1 MSAAGGASAKTAA
14 APDAALASLISLAG
28 QRVLVTG
35 GNGGIGAEVV
45 ALLARAGAEVWSLDL
60 PGSTA
65 PERAL
70 SKPCDLRD
78 PKAVERVVEEARAA
92 GGVDALVHCAGITR
106 DRVLW
111 KLTDDD
117 WRAVLDVNLDS
128 AFRLLRA
135 AAPILRARNKGSIVL
150 VSSINGERGKFG
162 QANYA
167 ASKAGLIGLA
177 KSAARELGR
186 FNVRVNVV
194 APGMVRTAM
203 TATLEPEHLQRAQDE
218 SALGRIAEPAD
229 VANAV
234 LFLLS
239 DLARHVTGQVLRV
252 DGGQL
257 MA

>member
-1 MSAAGGASAKTAA
+1 MNGHKLLDLTGWNALVSGGA
-14 APDAALASLISLAG
+14 
-28 QRVLVTG
+28 
-35 GNGGIGAEVV
+35 GGIGRAIVEV
-45 ALLARAGAEVWSLDL
+45 LLAQGARVTVVDRLGVQAPARARFVACDLGDAGELDL
-60 PGSTA
+60 L
-65 PERAL
+65 RAQIA
-70 SKPCDLRD
+70 SSGEEFDLF
-78 PKAVERVVEEARAA
+78 
-92 GGVDALVHCAGITR
+92 VHCAGITADNVLWKIPPKDW
-106 DRVLW
+106 DRVL
-111 KLTDDD
+111 
-117 WRAVLDVNLDS
+117 RVNLDS
-128 AFRLLRA
+128 AFHLLQ
-135 AAPILRARNKGSIVL
+135 IVVPHMRKL
-150 VSSINGERGKFG
+150 SRGRVVLISSINGERGKFG

>member
-1 MSAAGGASAKTAA
+1 MSPPAPAAQSRTAS
-14 APDAALASLISLAG
+14 DAALAALLSLAG

-35 GNGGIGAEVV
+35 GSGGIGLAVV
-45 ALLARAGAEVWSLDL
+45 ELLRTAGAEVWSVDL
-60 PGSTA
+60 PGASPPPGA
-65 PERAL
+65 VAR
-70 SKPCDLRD
+70 PCDLRD
-78 PKAVERVVEEARAA
+78 PEALARIVAEAGAA
-92 GGVDALVHCAGITR
+92 GGLDALVHCAGITR

-111 KLTDDD
+111 KLTDED
-117 WRAVLDVNLDS
+117 WRAVIDVNLDA

-135 AAPILRARNKGSIVL
+135 AAPILRARNRGSVVL

-186 FNVRVNVV
+186 FGVRVNVV

-203 TATLEPEHLQRAQDE
+203 TAKLEPEHLQRAQDE
-218 SALGRIAEPAD
+218 SALGRIAEPVD
-229 VANAV
+229 VAHAV
-234 LFLLS
+234 LFLCS